1 MLAPHILGFCHLKLI
16 LVHTAEHKR
25 WTHTATTEWPQKD
38 SKWPT
43 WMQFRKYPASNGCC
57 CLSLMLIIVL
67 FITCTNALFQ
77 VELLFSRPLTPDLH
91 GGMGCSWITEKVTTW
106 MGGGNLRSIC
116 KPITFWNCFKVQ
128 CFYINHHGHLRRQC
142 QAEFLLIPLLP
153 NMHHCEVYL
162 RGFIQLNRCFL
173 AHPGTQETKTPCPH
187 GTCFW
192 LKETDNK
199 LYIYIILETTQG
211 IM

>member
-1 MLAPHILGFCHLKLI
+1 
-16 LVHTAEHKR
+16 
-25 WTHTATTEWPQKD
+25 
-38 SKWPT
+38 
-43 WMQFRKYPASNGCC
+43 
-57 CLSLMLIIVL
+57 
-67 FITCTNALFQ
+67 
-77 VELLFSRPLTPDLH
+77 
-91 GGMGCSWITEKVTTW
+91 

-142 QAEFLLIPLLP
+142 QAEFLLIPLLT

-162 RGFIQLNRCFL
+162 RGFIQLNRCFS

-199 LYIYIILETTQG
+199 LYIYIILENYTGHNVVNSTQQYVG
-211 IM
+211 ISVVKIKTFRNGVLRNTIEE